1 MKSVKIVKELG
12 LTWWNVYSWLC
23 IFGGTYLMISVATA
37 NGSFG
42 NSGAIMFWGLFC
54 VAINLMVG
62 MFMLHYNRTA
72 FLVMT
77 ILSLNPLVW
86 IINGVYLKN
95 RWNHPLV
102 KAGSTPERRAT
113 QQPVTAAPK
122 KTDFTAPA
130 LSVQAPTNDD
140 YQYAA
145 EELDTGNID
154 KGLWARLFSETDG
167 DENRTRARY
176 IKERVAMR
184 KAPY

>member
-1 MKSVKIVKELG
+1 MKSAQSNDDVG
-12 LTWWNVYSWLC
+12 FTWWLIWSWLC
-23 IFGGTYLMISVATA
+23 IVGGSLTVITVASST
-37 NGSFG
+37 GYHT
-42 NSGAIMFWGLFC
+42 SGGVVFLGFICAAL
-54 VAINLMVG
+54 NLMVG

-122 KTDFTAPA
+122 KTDFAAPA

-145 EELDTGNID
+145 EELDTGYID